1 MAGLTKHDVSSRKWN
16 NRTYISSS
24 VFFLCNGQPSCLS
37 PTNDCGTLNSQ
48 RVPQQ
53 QLWNSQF
60 SESSTA
66 VEVAQFLKG
75 VCCLFLQLGP
85 ISFCMDQRSQEFD
98 VSHLNVQ
105 MRWVLHVG
113 HYPSLL
119 YRHLCISMCSEKS
132 IFEAGRWVGGIN

>member
-1 MAGLTKHDVSSRKWN
+1 MMCLPVSG
-16 NRTYISSS
+16 TIEHISAPRC
-24 VFFLCNGQPSCLS
+24 FFCASGNQVVHPQPTTVELS
-37 PTNDCGTLNSQ
+37 ILREFHN
-48 RVPQQ
+48 Q

-119 YRHLCISMCSEKS
+119 YRHLCISMCSEKKHL
-132 IFEAGRWVGGIN
+132 